1 MAKNSWVL
9 IGLVGLAS
17 FSTGAAQLQLRSGE
31 TLVLAVSQAQGI
43 ALDNPKIA
51 EIKILDDSQVQVAAK
66 ENGEGTLFIFT
77 ADDRMTR
84 YPIRV
89 IGEADGH
96 EVRGHE
102 ASSRQ
107 AQQQQPG
114 QQAGQWVYH
123 SEYGWTW
130 IPYGAEHTNEVSP
143 QGWSTA
149 MFGGKRI
156 ANAHCAEPLEDE
168 DAADALEDARD
179 LARQEHTEDAIQEL
193 NRALTIEP
201 DAAVLYLYLASA
213 WAKLKDQSRGASNYE
228 TFALSCPDDPKAKS
242 VVRLLGE
249 FSRRTAHTNPEF

>member
-9 IGLVGLAS
+9 IGLVGLTS

-31 TLVLAVSQAQGI
+31 AFVLAVNHAQGI
-43 ALDNPKIA
+43 TLDNPKIA

-66 ENGEGTLFIFT
+66 ENGEGTLSIFT
-77 ADDRMTR
+77 ADDKMTR

-89 IGEADGH
+89 IGKADGH
-96 EVRGHE
+96 EVRGRE

-123 SEYGWTW
+123 SEYGWAW
-130 IPYGAEHTNEVSP
+130 MSSGAEKTNEVSP
-143 QGWSTA
+143 QGWPTT

-156 ANAHCAEPLEDE
+156 ANARCAEPLEDE
-168 DAADALEDARD
+168 DAADALQDARD
-179 LARQEHTEDAIQEL
+179 LARQEHTEDATQEL

-213 WAKLKDQSRGASNYE
+213 RAKLKDQSGAASNYE

-242 VVRLLGE
+242 VIRLLGE
-249 FSRRTAHTNPEF
+249 FSRRTAHTTPES